1 MRPEKS
7 VLLLAAPGV
16 MPEPPADDDTVDFVV
31 DAVALDELC
40 EIRIRTERK

>member
-16 MPEPPADDDTVDFVV
+16 MPEPPADDAVDFVV

-40 EIRIRTERK
+40 EIRIRIERD